1 MRYNFA
7 RIAILAVVLAGAAL
21 PAAMAAPAGQ
31 QIAFEE
37 VLAKLRATEPAA
49 RIDALNLLA
58 QAGYLE
64 GAPPALSLLR
74 DPVPEVQVAAMDTL
88 LSLYLADEDYTRKF
102 GADVISQKGASLP
115 LLAFAQGGG
124 QLVPNTYP
132 PDLIRGLVACL
143 NSSVTSVRF
152 NAAYTLGVFG
162 PYAARKGAFPD
173 GRAAVDALT
182 AMARDSDP
190 LIRLAA
196 TQVLGRLYD
205 AAFKNESGNAD
216 LMGRRIDAGDQ
227 VISGINDADSFVKHA
242 CIKAVG
248 EMRLD
253 RGIQSLIDYASYY
266 KSGGVAQQAYE
277 SLGRIG
283 HASALP
289 ALFEALGS
297 RDERIRATAVAGIGR
312 IGDKRSIYDMET
324 RVTKDRSQAVK
335 LALAFSRVRN
345 GDLSQIA
352 VLVEGFKKDAL
363 AASTFDYLLDLG
375 SSVAGALAP
384 VATHSDMKVR
394 AGVAEV
400 LGSIGNEQSV
410 FVVQSL
416 SRDKTRLVS
425 GAGLRSVKRL
435 SPRPPNAP
443 RLM

>member
-1 MRYNFA
+1 
-7 RIAILAVVLAGAAL
+7 
-21 PAAMAAPAGQ
+21 
-31 QIAFEE
+31 
-37 VLAKLRATEPAA
+37 
-49 RIDALNLLA
+49 
-58 QAGYLE
+58 
-64 GAPPALSLLR
+64 
-74 DPVPEVQVAAMDTL
+74 
-88 LSLYLADEDYTRKF
+88 
-102 GADVISQKGASLP
+102 
-115 LLAFAQGGG
+115 
-124 QLVPNTYP
+124 
-132 PDLIRGLVACL
+132 
-143 NSSVTSVRF
+143 
-152 NAAYTLGVFG
+152 
-162 PYAARKGAFPD
+162 
-173 GRAAVDALT
+173 
-182 AMARDSDP
+182 
-190 LIRLAA
+190 
-196 TQVLGRLYD
+196 
-205 AAFKNESGNAD
+205 
-216 LMGRRIDAGDQ
+216 MGRRIDAGDQ